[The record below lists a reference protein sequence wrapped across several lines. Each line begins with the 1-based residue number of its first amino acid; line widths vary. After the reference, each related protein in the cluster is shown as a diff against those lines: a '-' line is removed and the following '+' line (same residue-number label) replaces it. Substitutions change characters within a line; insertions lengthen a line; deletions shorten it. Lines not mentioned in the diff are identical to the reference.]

1 MPKGRKRTAPPHNMP
16 EAVEMYMAGAN
27 SRKVADFL
35 GIAPNTAL
43 ILLREAGVPIR
54 RPGCAAE
61 SVLHRNG
68 LAAGKVMPTG
78 RKPIQMPDN
87 MPAAIKMYN
96 SGASSVRVA
105 KFLGVAAGTAIRL
118 LREAGVEIRTR
129 GFAAGS
135 VVPQV
140 PKEYRDDNPLKRP
153 PVTPEYLS
161 ILRRRWAEK
170 IPGIV
175 ATALQEA
182 FPGER
187 IGHVR

>member
-1 MPKGRKRTAPPHNMP
+1 MPKGRK
-16 EAVEMYMAGAN
+16 
-27 SRKVADFL
+27 
-35 GIAPNTAL
+35 
-43 ILLREAGVPIR
+43 
-54 RPGCAAE
+54 
-61 SVLHRNG
+61 
-68 LAAGKVMPTG
+68 
-78 RKPIQMPDN
+78 PIQPPKN
-87 MPAAIKMYN
+87 MPAAVKMYKAGEN
-96 SGASSVRVA
+96 STRVA
-105 KFLGVAAGTAIRL
+105 HLLGVSTGTAIRL

-135 VVPQV
+135 VMPQV
-140 PKEYRDDNPLKRP
+140 PKEYRDDDPLKRP

-175 ATALQEA
+175 ATAIQEA